1 MKSIKVERVRLFPN
15 VGNFRTIL
23 SSPCLSSTFALTD
36 FSLQMMLFFSFFLYP
51 CLASAV
57 AACSGYLLNL
67 N

>member
-36 FSLQMMLFFSFFLYP
+36 FSLQMMLFFLVSS
-51 CLASAV
+51 CILALHRLLLHAV
-57 AACSGYLLNL
+57 DIF
-67 N
+67 